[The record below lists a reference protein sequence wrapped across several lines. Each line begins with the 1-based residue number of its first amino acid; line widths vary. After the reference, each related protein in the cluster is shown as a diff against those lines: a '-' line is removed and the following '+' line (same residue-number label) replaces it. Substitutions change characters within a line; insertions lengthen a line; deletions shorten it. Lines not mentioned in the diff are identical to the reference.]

1 MKAVKE
7 RREHVRLSGVM
18 VAIIVFKYLKAAAFT
33 ALGVAALH
41 MARIPR
47 DSLQSHLIHLL
58 GANGRTIMLRHV
70 AQIIER
76 LTQGQVEAIG
86 LGAILIALVFAAE
99 GTALLMRKPWAPLF
113 TITLTALGIPAELV
127 EIVRQPDS
135 PRRYLLLAINAAIL
149 YYLWTRRNEFR
160 DRQPAV
166 SRHRARRISTG

>member
-1 MKAVKE
+1 MKKDSK
-7 RREHVRLSGVM
+7 RRGHVRLGGVM

-33 ALGVAALH
+33 ALAVAALRL
-41 MARIPR
+41 ARIPR
-47 DSLQSHLIHLL
+47 DSLQSHLIHLM
-58 GANGRTIMLRHV
+58 GANGRTIMLRHM
-70 AQIIER
+70 AQVIER
-76 LTQGQVEAIG
+76 LTRGQVQAIG

-160 DRQPAV
+160 DVKHAT
-166 SRHRARRISTG
+166 SRSEARRISAG

>member
-1 MKAVKE
+1 MKAVTA

-18 VAIIVFKYLKAAAFT
+18 VAIIVFKYLKAAAFG
-33 ALGVAALH
+33 ALGVAALRL
-41 MARIPR
+41 ARIPR

-76 LTQGQVEAIG
+76 LTQGQVQAIG

-160 DRQPAV
+160 ELQPAAA
-166 SRHRARRISTG
+166 RHETKRISAG